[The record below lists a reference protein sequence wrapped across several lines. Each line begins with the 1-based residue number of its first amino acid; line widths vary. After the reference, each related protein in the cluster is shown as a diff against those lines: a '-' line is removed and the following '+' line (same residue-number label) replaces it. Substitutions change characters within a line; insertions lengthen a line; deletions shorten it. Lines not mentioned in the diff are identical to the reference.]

1 MSAYSRISN
10 AFKNALVLPLDKGS
24 KYILVS
30 DCHRG
35 RGNANDN
42 FMKNEF
48 LYLAAL
54 NYYFKKG
61 FTYLELG
68 DGDELWENRS
78 MKDIKEMHIPSFQ
91 IMGEYYR
98 NKRMYCIYGNHDMIK
113 RNSDIFRKHMKTYH
127 CDKRLCELPLCPDI
141 IYYPGIILRD
151 KENIKDIY
159 IIHGHQAD
167 LLNSSLWRI
176 SRFLVRYVWKP
187 LESIG
192 IPDPTSAAKNNIKKK
207 KSETKLMNW
216 AIANNRILIA
226 GHTHHPMPGS
236 EKSPYFNTGSCV
248 HPTGITA
255 IEIENRCLSLVKWS
269 IQANEN
275 MVLYA
280 SREVLGDKYCMG

>member
-10 AFKNALVLPLDKGS
+10 AFKDALILPLSQES
-24 KYILVS
+24 KYILIS

-42 FMKNEF
+42 FMKNEY

-54 NYYFKKG
+54 KYYFKKG

-78 MKDIKEMHIPSFQ
+78 MIEIKEMHKPSFQ
-91 IMGEYYR
+91 LMGEYYK
-98 NKRMYCIYGNHDMIK
+98 NNRMYCIYGNHDIIK
-113 RNSDIFRKHMKTYH
+113 KKTNIFRKYMKTYQ
-127 CDKRLCELPLCPDI
+127 CDHRLSEIPLCPGI
-141 IYYPGIILRD
+141 TFYSGIILKD
-151 KENIKDIY
+151 EYYKKDIY

-167 LLNSSLWRI
+167 FLNSKLWMV

-192 IPDPTSAAKNNIKKK
+192 ILDPTSAAKNNVKKK
-207 KSETKLMNW
+207 KSETELMKW
-216 AIANNRILIA
+216 ALANDKILIA
-226 GHTHHPMPGS
+226 GHTHHPMPGNDQ
-236 EKSPYFNTGSCV
+236 SPYFNTGSCV

-269 IQANEN
+269 IQADEN
-275 MVLYA
+275 MALYA
-280 SREVLGDKYCMG
+280 SRERLGDKYCL